1 MPDNHH
7 SQTHNEFDTNEKRK
21 WRPIILAVVGSILS
35 HALLYLFI
43 PETLMIMANSEVP
56 KQSWQEFDI
65 ILAEEEPEVMK
76 QFVPVNK
83 DDIPNAPD
91 DTENFASQDAQ
102 AKNTE
107 LREDLNE
114 DTPFIEGESE
124 EFNNLVQ
131 GEPIRIPPSPP
142 VPPSQANDSQHEQQE
157 QTPSIPQIR
166 INRPMGEDQINEE
179 RARAPVALEDEA
191 IDEESPLSIPEIPEE
206 VPEDE
211 EALEVVESEEDALED
226 RTKIDDGVVQDE
238 RPYTPPQEAQ
248 PQPNPEDRPAR
259 LPQPRVRYANT
270 GPLKNHMAGV
280 SQIAQMAQYSAEF
293 SEFGDYL
300 ERMFE
305 TIEIEWHNL
314 LSQQRL
320 AERRSRVSIAF
331 LINEDGEI
339 VDWEIVQTTSTLQ
352 AQVICAAAI
361 NNRAPFGE
369 WSRDMKTTLN
379 DPERII
385 VNFLFR

>member
-1 MPDNHH
+1 
-7 SQTHNEFDTNEKRK
+7 
-21 WRPIILAVVGSILS
+21 
-35 HALLYLFI
+35 
-43 PETLMIMANSEVP
+43 MIMASEAP
-56 KQSWQEFDI
+56 PTPRWQEFDI
-65 ILAEEEPEVMK
+65 ILAEDEPEVMK
-76 QFVPVNK
+76 QYVPINK
-83 DDIPNAPD
+83 DDIPNTPD

-131 GEPIRIPPSPP
+131 GEPIRTPPSPP
-142 VPPSQANDSQHEQQE
+142 VPPSQASDTQAQQE
-157 QTPSIPQIR
+157 QAPGVPQIR
-166 INRPMGEDQINEE
+166 INRPMGEDQLTEE
-179 RARAPVALEDEA
+179 RARVPVALEDESLN
-191 IDEESPLSIPEIPEE
+191 EEGPRTIPEIPED
-206 VPEDE
+206 VPEEE
-211 EALEVVESEEDALED
+211 EAVEVVESEDDAIED
-226 RTKIDDGVVQDE
+226 RLRIDDGVVQE
-238 RPYTPPQEAQ
+238 QRPFSPPEEAS
-248 PQPNPEDRPAR
+248 PQPNPEDRRAR

-270 GPLKNHMAGV
+270 GPLKHHMAGV
-280 SQIAQMAQYSAEF
+280 SQIAQMAQYSARF

-305 TIEIEWHNL
+305 TIEIEWHNIL
-314 LSQQRL
+314 DQQRL

-331 LINEDGEI
+331 FINGDGEI
-339 VDWEIVQTTSTLQ
+339 IDWEIVEATSSLQ
-352 AQVICAAAI
+352 AQIVCAAAI

-369 WSRDMKTTLN
+369 WTPEMVTTLE

>member
-1 MPDNHH
+1 
-7 SQTHNEFDTNEKRK
+7 
-21 WRPIILAVVGSILS
+21 
-35 HALLYLFI
+35 
-43 PETLMIMANSEVP
+43 MIMASEAP
-56 KQSWQEFDI
+56 PTPRWQEFDI

-76 QFVPVNK
+76 QYVPINK
-83 DDIPNAPD
+83 DDIPNEPD
-91 DTENFASQDAQ
+91 ETENFASQDAQ

-131 GEPIRIPPSPP
+131 GEPIRTPPSPP
-142 VPPSQANDSQHEQQE
+142 VPPAQANDTQAQQQ
-157 QTPSIPQIR
+157 QTSSIPQIR
-166 INRPMGEDQINEE
+166 INRPMGEDQLNEE
-179 RARAPVALEDEA
+179 RARVPVALEDESLN
-191 IDEESPLSIPEIPEE
+191 EEGPLTIPELPED

-211 EALEVVESEEDALED
+211 EAVEVVESEDDAIED
-226 RTKIDDGVVQDE
+226 RLRIDDGVVQDQ
-238 RPYTPPQEAQ
+238 RPFTPPQEAL
-248 PQPNPEDRPAR
+248 PEPNPEDRPAR
-259 LPQPRVRYANT
+259 MPQPRIRYANT
-270 GPLKNHMAGV
+270 GPLKHHMAGV
-280 SQIAQMAQYSAEF
+280 SQIAQMAQYSARF

-305 TIEIEWHNL
+305 IIEIEWHNIL
-314 LSQQRL
+314 DQQRL

-331 LINEDGEI
+331 FINMDGEI
-339 VDWEIVQTTSTLQ
+339 IDWEIIEATSSLQ
-352 AQVICAAAI
+352 AQIVCSAAI

-369 WSRDMKTTLN
+369 WTPEMKTTLE